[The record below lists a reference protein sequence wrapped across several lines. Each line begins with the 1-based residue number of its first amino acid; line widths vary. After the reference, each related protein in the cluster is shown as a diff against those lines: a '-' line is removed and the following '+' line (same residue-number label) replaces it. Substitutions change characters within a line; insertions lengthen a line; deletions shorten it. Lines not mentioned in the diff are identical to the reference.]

1 MSFEV
6 ICITKP
12 DVNSS
17 HEQITHIGYYE
28 SMNQP
33 RVIIP
38 VEDAIKR
45 IELYDRAFHVYA
57 GPKIALLKVERQ
69 QDGKAYIKT
78 VPDELQKDN
87 LLNLPRC

>member
-6 ICITKP
+6 ICIAKP

-28 SMNQP
+28 SINQP
-33 RVIIP
+33 KVIIA

-45 IELYDRAFHVYA
+45 IESYDRAFHVYA

-69 QDGKAYIKT
+69 NGKAYIKT
-78 VPDELQKDN
+78 IPDEAQKDN